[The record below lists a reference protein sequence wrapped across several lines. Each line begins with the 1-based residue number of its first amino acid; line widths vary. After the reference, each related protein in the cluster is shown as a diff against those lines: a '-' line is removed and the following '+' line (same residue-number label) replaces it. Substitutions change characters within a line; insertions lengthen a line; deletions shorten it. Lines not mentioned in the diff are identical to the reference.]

1 MTIHLG
7 LLGIALI
14 NLLFQCNYS
23 HDLDDKLYGH
33 LNDTVIGNSTLYTH
47 RAIWMVLK
55 NNVLR
60 EKNKK

>member
-23 HDLDDKLYGH
+23 LNNLDDKLYGH
-33 LNDTVIGNSTLYTH
+33 LNDTVIGNSTLYTQGN
-47 RAIWMVLK
+47 MDGS
-55 NNVLR
+55 
-60 EKNKK
+60 